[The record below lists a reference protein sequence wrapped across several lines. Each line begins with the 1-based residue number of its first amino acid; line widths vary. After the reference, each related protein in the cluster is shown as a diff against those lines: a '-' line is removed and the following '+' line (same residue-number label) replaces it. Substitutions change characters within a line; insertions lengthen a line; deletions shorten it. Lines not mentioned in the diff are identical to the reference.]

1 MRREEQAKA
10 RKVGGSP
17 ILHKL
22 KGRVKGHGACLF
34 YPKRNGEPLESVQ
47 QRGGNDLVSKMNAQA
62 IFL

>member
-34 YPKRNGEPLESVQ
+34 YPKRNGELMASDKLFEI
-47 QRGGNDLVSKMNAQA
+47 LVVV
-62 IFL
+62 IR